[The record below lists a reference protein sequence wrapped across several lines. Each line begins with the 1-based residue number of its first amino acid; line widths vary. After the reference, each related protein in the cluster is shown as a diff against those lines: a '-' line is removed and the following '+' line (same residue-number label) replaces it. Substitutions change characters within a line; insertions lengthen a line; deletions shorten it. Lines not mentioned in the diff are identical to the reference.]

1 MAEERENKVQNIMRR
16 FYEGAKDTMGEGR
29 EDHRQVLKRAYEAK
43 KEDVSANKINQMLGS
58 NRTMSM
64 IGDAMGWSDPE
75 ARQVRQKMGMDWS
88 KDKVV
93 AAGQVAGIIGS
104 DIVQDRLR
112 EVWWLI
118 NAPQAAVNVAQEI
131 ALRKYAKNLYESDE
145 LYVDQDTGKATTDN
159 RMGNRRVTK
168 PETAVASGIA
178 YSNGTDTY
186 TKKGFSRDKTGYN
199 KRRHEPGFIDMLS
212 IPSGLAINTGIGLMN
227 PLGGQEGY
235 KAVFPDEED
244 PNKTNNVV
252 AEVAAKY
259 ILGRTGGLLP
269 WDEFKKVRPDVS
281 KDEYMRYKAFKF
293 DNDADMNPLD
303 GDFSVPTGVLKG
315 TSEGIHGPEVQFLG
329 RSLPVTTAILPA
341 AAGIA
346 GTTWGARGGTKRG
359 LVAGLASTAA
369 GMVGGNL
376 LEQERRRRNAAQN
389 ELDTIN

>member
-145 LYVDQDTGKATTDN
+145 LYVDQDTGKATTD
-159 RMGNRRVTK
+159 
-168 PETAVASGIA
+168 
-178 YSNGTDTY
+178 
-186 TKKGFSRDKTGYN
+186 
-199 KRRHEPGFIDMLS
+199 
-212 IPSGLAINTGIGLMN
+212 
-227 PLGGQEGY
+227 
-235 KAVFPDEED
+235 
-244 PNKTNNVV
+244 KTN
-252 AEVAAKY
+252 
-259 ILGRTGGLLP
+259 L
-269 WDEFKKVRPDVS
+269 F
-281 KDEYMRYKAFKF
+281 
-293 DNDADMNPLD
+293 
-303 GDFSVPTGVLKG
+303 
-315 TSEGIHGPEVQFLG
+315 
-329 RSLPVTTAILPA
+329 
-341 AAGIA
+341 
-346 GTTWGARGGTKRG
+346 
-359 LVAGLASTAA
+359 
-369 GMVGGNL
+369 
-376 LEQERRRRNAAQN
+376 
-389 ELDTIN
+389 